1 MALVIEQVDA
11 PTDVARALVDELE
24 AELSASYV
32 AEQRHGVSIARLFE
46 PGVVFFIAR
55 LDGEPVGCGGLAVED
70 GVAEVKRM
78 YVRPRAR
85 GRDVA
90 QRMLARLEDEARAR
104 GATRLVLET
113 GDVQH
118 AALRFY
124 GRAGFTRCAAFG
136 RYATMPRRAIERSV
150 FLEKSIAGSA

>member
-1 MALVIEQVDA
+1 
-11 PTDVARALVDELE
+11 
-24 AELSASYV
+24 
-32 AEQRHGVSIARLFE
+32 
-46 PGVVFFIAR
+46 
-55 LDGEPVGCGGLAVED
+55 
-70 GVAEVKRM
+70 VAEVKRM

-90 QRMLARLEDEARAR
+90 QRILARLEDEARAR

-150 FLEKSIAGSA
+150 FLEKSIARSG